1 MGTFIDK
8 TVYFNLGNG
17 TQSSFMGVWFDYNN
31 DEQLDLHVIN
41 DRVGGS
47 DALYENQNGIFNDL
61 ADALGVLN
69 ADQNP
74 MTSSISDYNND
85 GFQDIFITDFGV
97 DSTATGLGPFRYKLF
112 ENQSGTSFID
122 QAAAKNLDPDV
133 FGWGALWV
141 DYNND
146 SYEDLYVATGNNFG
160 VLIPTVSMLYRNEQG
175 TTFTANFGLHNR

>member
-1 MGTFIDK
+1 MIALEEVMHFMKMK
-8 TVYFNLGNG
+8 TVHSRILQTLWEY
-17 TQSSFMGVWFDYNN
+17 
-31 DEQLDLHVIN
+31 
-41 DRVGGS
+41 
-47 DALYENQNGIFNDL
+47 
-61 ADALGVLN
+61 LN

-133 FGWGALWV
+133 FGWGAV
-141 DYNND
+141 
-146 SYEDLYVATGNNFG
+146 VG
-160 VLIPTVSMLYRNEQG
+160 
-175 TTFTANFGLHNR
+175 